1 MPIFEFDEMES
12 ARVVDGVQ
20 LYNYWGYNTVSF
32 LHRIPAMPSMR
43 STTTRETS

>member
-20 LYNYWGYNTVSF
+20 LYNYWGYNTVCIF
-32 LHRIPAMPSMR
+32 CTEHQLCVRA
-43 STTTRETS
+43 

>member
-32 LHRIPAMPSMR
+32 LPRIQVMHFIRSIIMR
-43 STTTRETS
+43 VMN